1 MYTGIKHLHST
12 FAYLV
17 LGLLIITVVAALI
30 KFLTNKEFGGLK
42 KLALFSMIFSH
53 LQLLAGIVIY
63 FLSPLG
69 IQNSNPDKMSNGI
82 ERLYFLEHPL
92 VMILALVLITIGNS
106 KSKKALGDQQ
116 KNKTI
121 LIFFGLGLILILTRI
136 PWQVWPSF
144 LG

>member
-69 IQNSNPDKMSNGI
+69 LQNSNPDKMSNGI

-92 VMILALVLITIGNS
+92 VMVLALVLITIGNS

-121 LIFFGLGLILILTRI
+121 LIFFGLGLILILSRI

>member
-17 LGLLIITVVAALI
+17 LGLLIITVIAALV

-63 FLSPLG
+63 FISPLG
-69 IQNSNPDKMSNGI
+69 LQNSNPDKMSNGI

-92 VMILALVLITIGNS
+92 VMVLALVLITIGNS

-121 LIFFGLGLILILTRI
+121 LIFFGLGLILILSRI
-136 PWQVWPSF
+136 PWQVWPPF

>member
-12 FAYLV
+12 LAYLV
-17 LGLLIITVVAALI
+17 LILLVITVVTALI
-30 KFLTNKEFGGLK
+30 KYLTNKEFGGLK

-53 LQLLAGIVIY
+53 IQLLAGIVIY

-69 IQNSNPDKMSNGI
+69 MQNSSPNKMSDSF

-92 VMILALVLITIGNS
+92 IMIIALVLITIGNS

-116 KNKTI
+116 KNKTV
-121 LIFFGLGLILILTRI
+121 LLFFGLGLILILSRI
-136 PWQVWPSF
+136 PWHVWPTF